1 MTKENQDF
9 SMISGDDHE
18 LTYTITD
25 ADGAAKSL
33 TGATSLKWSV
43 FALTDL
49 STSVLAKTTSSGVSL
64 VNIDDT
70 DDGVKVVLTQADT
83 NDLAGTYKYELEV
96 VDSASKKSTLAKGI
110 ATITQDLIT
119 T

>member
-9 SMISGDDHE
+9 SMISGDNHE
-18 LTYTITD
+18 LTFTITD
-25 ADGAAKSL
+25 AVGDPKSL

-64 VNIDDT
+64 VNVDDI
-70 DDGVKVVLTQADT
+70 DDGVKVVLTQVDT
-83 NDLAGTYKYELEV
+83 NGLAGIYRYELEV
-96 VDSASKKSTLAKGI
+96 VDSASKKSTLTRGI
-110 ATITQDLIT
+110 ATINQDLIT

>member
-1 MTKENQDF
+1 MTKENQDL
-9 SMISGDDHE
+9 SIISGDDHE
-18 LTYTITD
+18 ITFTITD
-25 ADGAAKSL
+25 ASDAAKSL

-49 STSVLAKTTSSGVSL
+49 STAVLAKTTSSGVSL
-64 VNIDDT
+64 VNVDDT
-70 DDGVKVVLTQADT
+70 NDGVKVVLTQADT
-83 NDLAGTYKYELEV
+83 NGLAGTYRHELEV

-110 ATITQDLIT
+110 ISIAQDLIT